1 MMKIFEAKMNPDI
14 HENMNSK
21 KYAKERKRE
30 RGGRCSGEGEG
41 VVYTIIAEIKSK
53 SN

>member
-14 HENMNSK
+14 HESMNSK

-30 RGGRCSGEGEG
+30 RRGCSGEGEG
-41 VVYTIIAEIKSK
+41 VVYTKIAEIKSK